1 MSKVFQNFFF
11 FGYRCGNP
19 KSKSGSAD
27 KNLKLGA
34 LVTLIIAFVICEVA
48 VEAQQPGKAPLSG
61 FLVPGS
67 RAAYARRID
76 SFRQGLRELGYVE
89 GKNIIIE
96 YRYVEGQK
104 NTLANTLAE
113 LADEL
118 VHLKVA
124 VIITS
129 SGGGIRAAKNATKT
143 IPIVF
148 TAAADPVEDGLVSSL
163 ARPGGNVTGLALLA
177 PELNGKRIELL
188 KEAFPKITRV
198 AFLWR
203 PGVRLGDRRFREAE
217 AVAKT
222 LGLRLQSVAVKGAD
236 DLERAV
242 EAAKNAGAQAL
253 TTTPDP
259 VLGTHRA
266 RIIELAAKKRL
277 PAMYVSSEWVED
289 GGLMSYAPDSLGQWR
304 HAATYV
310 DKILKGRTPA
320 DLPVEQP
327 MKFEFVINLKA
338 AKQIGVTIPP
348 NVLVRA
354 DKVIR
359 SQ

>member
-1 MSKVFQNFFF
+1 MR
-11 FGYRCGNP
+11 YRIIG
-19 KSKSGSAD
+19 
-27 KNLKLGA
+27 
-34 LVTLIIAFVICEVA
+34 LVLSTIGVA
-48 VEAQQPGKAPLSG
+48 AYGFAQAQQTGKVPLIG
-61 FLVPGS
+61 LLVPGS

-96 YRYVEGQK
+96 YRYAEGRM
-104 NTLANTLAE
+104 NTLGNTLAE

-118 VHLKVA
+118 VRLKVA
-124 VIITS
+124 VIVTS
-129 SGGGIRAAKNATKT
+129 SFGSIQAAKNKTKT

-203 PGVRLGDRRFREAE
+203 PGARLGDRRFRDAE
-217 AVAKT
+217 GVAKT

-236 DLERAV
+236 AFDGAV
-242 EAAKNAGAQAL
+242 EAAKLAGAQAL
-253 TTTPDP
+253 TASPDP
-259 VLGTHRA
+259 VLTTHRA
-266 RIIELAAKKRL
+266 RIIDLAAKKRL
-277 PAMYVSSEWVED
+277 PAMYVSSEWVDD
-289 GGLMSYAPDSLGQWR
+289 GGLMSYGPDSLDNWR
-304 HAATYV
+304 HAASYI
-310 DKILKGRTPA
+310 DKILKGRNPA

-327 MKFEFVINLKA
+327 MKFEFVINLKT
-338 AKQIGVTIPP
+338 AKQIDATIPP
-348 NVLVRA
+348 NLLVRA
-354 DKVIR
+354 QRVIR
-359 SQ
+359 

>member
-1 MSKVFQNFFF
+1 MKKKVI
-11 FGYRCGNP
+11 GL
-19 KSKSGSAD
+19 A
-27 KNLKLGA
+27 LGA
-34 LVTLIIAFVICEVA
+34 LLFALSVSA
-48 VEAQQPGKAPLSG
+48 EAQQTGKVPLIG
-61 FLVPGS
+61 FLVPGPP
-67 RAAYARRID
+67 AAYARRID

-96 YRYVEGQK
+96 YRYAEGRMD
-104 NTLANTLAE
+104 TLPDLVN
-113 LADEL
+113 EL

-124 VIITS
+124 VIVTS
-129 SGGGIRAAKNATKT
+129 SAGGIRAAKNATNT

-148 TAAADPVEDGLVSSL
+148 TAAADPVGDGLVSSL
-163 ARPGGNVTGLALLA
+163 ARPGGNVTGLVVVA
-177 PELNGKRIELL
+177 PDLNGKRLELL

-203 PGVRLGDRRFREAE
+203 AGVRSGNQRFREAE
-217 AVAKT
+217 AVAKF
-222 LGLRLQSVAVKGAD
+222 LGLRLQSVGVKGAD
-236 DLERAV
+236 DLESGF
-242 EAAKNAGAQAL
+242 EAAKSAGAQAL
-253 TTTPDP
+253 TATPDP

-266 RIIELAAKKRL
+266 RIIDLAAKKRL
-277 PAMYVSSEWVED
+277 PAMYGSSEWVEV
-289 GGLMSYAPDSLGQWR
+289 GGLMSYGPDNLGQWR

-310 DKILKGRTPA
+310 DKILKGRKPA

-327 MKFEFVINLKA
+327 MKFEFIVNLIA

-359 SQ
+359 